1 MGGESPESSK
11 TTFCLYGP
19 EVGPKVGGRQHQEL
33 FAAKNSFPGSE
44 PSNIRTP
51 ARIIWGK
58 GSFQPKEHENMT
70 KKSILALMVAA
81 GGCLDI
87 VAQADE
93 IQFTTLPETVQTT
106 VIRETHIA
114 SPTGVVRVIHDSTGV
129 YAVTVR
135 GTRGDQVVYVN
146 ETGTIVQAPAT
157 TTTTTVQTAQ
167 PVQPVQPAADTQQ
180 TVTTYDEVQKSQSRY
195 ELLEK
200 KGNKEIYLDHQTGQ
214 KVTVKRAND

>member
-1 MGGESPESSK
+1 M
-11 TTFCLYGP
+11 
-19 EVGPKVGGRQHQEL
+19 
-33 FAAKNSFPGSE
+33 
-44 PSNIRTP
+44 
-51 ARIIWGK
+51 
-58 GSFQPKEHENMT
+58 
-70 KKSILALMVAA
+70 KKSILAIIVAA
-81 GGCLDI
+81 SACLGI

-135 GTRGDQVVYVN
+135 GTEGDRVVYVN
-146 ETGTIVQAPAT
+146 EAGAIVQAPGT

-167 PVQPVQPAADTQQ
+167 PAVGTQQ
-180 TVTTYDEVQKSQSRY
+180 TVTTYDEVQKSQGRY

-200 KGNKEIYLDHQTGQ
+200 KGNKEIYMDHQTGQ
-214 KVTVKRAND
+214 KVTVKREKD

>member
-1 MGGESPESSK
+1 
-11 TTFCLYGP
+11 
-19 EVGPKVGGRQHQEL
+19 
-33 FAAKNSFPGSE
+33 
-44 PSNIRTP
+44 
-51 ARIIWGK
+51 
-58 GSFQPKEHENMT
+58 MT
-70 KKSILALMVAA
+70 KQSILALMVAA

-135 GTRGDQVVYVN
+135 GTAGEQVVYVN
-146 ETGTIVQAPAT
+146 ETGAIVQAPAT

-167 PVQPVQPAADTQQ
+167 PAQPAVATEQ

-200 KGNKEIYLDHQTGQ
+200 KGNKEIYMDHQTGK
-214 KVTVKRAND
+214 KVTVKREKD

>member
-1 MGGESPESSK
+1 M
-11 TTFCLYGP
+11 
-19 EVGPKVGGRQHQEL
+19 
-33 FAAKNSFPGSE
+33 
-44 PSNIRTP
+44 
-51 ARIIWGK
+51 
-58 GSFQPKEHENMT
+58 
-70 KKSILALMVAA
+70 KKITAIALALGASIC
-81 GGCLDI
+81 GTF

-146 ETGTIVQAPAT
+146 ETGTIVQAPTT

>member
-1 MGGESPESSK
+1 M
-11 TTFCLYGP
+11 
-19 EVGPKVGGRQHQEL
+19 
-33 FAAKNSFPGSE
+33 
-44 PSNIRTP
+44 
-51 ARIIWGK
+51 
-58 GSFQPKEHENMT
+58 M

-81 GGCLDI
+81 GAGLGI

-93 IQFTTLPETVQTT
+93 IQFTMLPETVQTA

-114 SPTGVVRVIHDSTGV
+114 NPAGVLRIIHDSTGI

-135 GTRGDQVVYVN
+135 GTEGDRVVYVN
-146 ETGTIVQAPAT
+146 EAGALVQAPGT
-157 TTTTTVQTAQ
+157 TTTTTVQT
-167 PVQPVQPAADTQQ
+167 VQPAQPAVDAEQ

-214 KVTVKRAND
+214 KVTVKREKD

>member
-1 MGGESPESSK
+1 
-11 TTFCLYGP
+11 
-19 EVGPKVGGRQHQEL
+19 
-33 FAAKNSFPGSE
+33 
-44 PSNIRTP
+44 
-51 ARIIWGK
+51 
-58 GSFQPKEHENMT
+58 MT
-70 KKSILALMVAA
+70 KKSILAIMVAA
-81 GGCLDI
+81 GACLDI

-93 IQFTTLPETVQTT
+93 IQFTALPETVQTT
-106 VIRETHIA
+106 VIRETHIP

-135 GTRGDQVVYVN
+135 GTQGDQVVYVN

-167 PVQPVQPAADTQQ
+167 PAQPVQPVQSAVDTQQ

-200 KGNKEIYLDHQTGQ
+200 KGNKEIYMDHQTGQ